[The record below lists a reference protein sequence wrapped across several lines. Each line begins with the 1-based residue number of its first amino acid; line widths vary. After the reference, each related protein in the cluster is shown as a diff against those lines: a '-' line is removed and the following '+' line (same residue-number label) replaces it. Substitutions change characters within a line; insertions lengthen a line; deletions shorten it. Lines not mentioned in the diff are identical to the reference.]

1 VIRVVVFEADG
12 SLRCGGEEL
21 QNVAP
26 PPGGA
31 VWVDFEGGA
40 SRKIEPWLA
49 EQGFHPL
56 AIEDTFTLHHQ
67 PKVEEYGDHLF
78 VIVRGLDF
86 NAAEDPATGELS
98 TLKLAAFLTADRLVT
113 YHRAPMR
120 SVSTVYERLQGSPSG
135 FPHRHVQVLWALA
148 DEILDLYTP
157 VLDAIGDEIE
167 NLEEKVVSD
176 PEQGDLE
183 RLLAARRRLST
194 LRRNLLPQRQIFGH
208 LAGSRFG
215 PIDDTAG
222 LNFRDTQD
230 SAVRLVDSIEQQRD
244 LLNNVKDTY
253 LSVIGQRTNDIM
265 RVLTV
270 ISAIILPLSLLAGI
284 YGMNFDHMPEL
295 HTRWGYFVLLGG
307 MASLAGGLLV
317 YFKKKGWL

>member
-21 QNVAP
+21 RDTTP
-26 PPGGA
+26 PAGGA

-40 SRKIEPWLA
+40 ARDVEPWLA
-49 EQGFHPL
+49 ERGFHPL

-78 VIVRGLDF
+78 AIVRGIDF
-86 NAAEDPATGELS
+86 NAADDPASGELG
-98 TLKLAAFLTADRLVT
+98 TLKLAAFLTDDRLVT
-113 YHRAPMR
+113 VHRAPMR
-120 SVSTVYERLQGSPSG
+120 SVRAVYERLAASPRS
-135 FPHRHVQVLWALA
+135 FPGRHVQVLWALY
-148 DEILDLYTP
+148 DEILDHYAP
-157 VLDAIGDEIE
+157 IVDAIGDAIE
-167 NLEEKVVSD
+167 DLEEKVVNE
-176 PEQGDLE
+176 PEREDLA
-183 RLLAARRRLST
+183 RLLDTRRRLST
-194 LRRNLLPQRQIFGH
+194 LRRNMLPHRQVFGH
-208 LAGSRFG
+208 LAASRFG

-253 LSVIGQRTNDIM
+253 LSVVGQRTNDIM

-270 ISAIILPLSLLAGI
+270 VSAIILPLSLLAGI

-295 HTRWGYFVLLGG
+295 HPRWGYFVLLGL
-307 MASLAGGLLV
+307 MAGLAGALLAL
-317 YFKKKGWL
+317 FRKKGWL